1 MSTGRPTSALLSDLR
16 KEILT
21 GSIPIGDLIPSV
33 RQLSVK
39 YKLATKTVH
48 RTLIALEKDGLLNA
62 EPRKGYRVVATSKD
76 PRKGCPVAFIL
87 ESTDFSKSAPL
98 HYTLRNE
105 MEKYLATKSF
115 SILTIFT
122 GNKSIE
128 EIVEQI
134 QLSRA
139 WGVLLDTVNIE
150 LLHRIKAMG
159 IPAVMIDAW
168 VEDAPFDIILQDNYQ
183 GGHQAGQYLIKQG
196 YSQIAWVGPIGAS
209 AISRERYGGAVSAL
223 VAGHKPLAPE
233 LTFECHQNQP
243 EAAVRQLFALP
254 KRPEAI
260 LCLWSEVAVMVAKI
274 AKELKLKVG
283 IDFDMVGWTT
293 SDKKE
298 EYAQAFEG
306 KKTPATIV
314 WSPEMMAQT
323 AITRLAEKWANS
335 KIAPMRLLID
345 ASIQK
350 SQIDKH
356 S

>member
-1 MSTGRPTSALLSDLR
+1 MITGRPTSALISNLR
-16 KEILT
+16 SEILT

-33 RQLSVK
+33 RQLSLK

-48 RTLIALEKDGLLNA
+48 RTLIALEKEGLLSA
-62 EPRKGYRVVATSKD
+62 EPRKGYRVIATSKD

-87 ESTDFSKSAPL
+87 ESTDFTMSAPL
-98 HYTLRNE
+98 HFTLRNE
-105 MEKYLATKSF
+105 MEKFLATKSF

-122 GNKSIE
+122 GNKSTE

-168 VEDAPFDIILQDNYQ
+168 VEDAPFDVILQDNYQ
-183 GGHQAGQYLIKQG
+183 GGHQAGQYLIKKG
-196 YSQIAWVGPIGAS
+196 YNEIAWVGPIGAT
-209 AISRERYGGAVSAL
+209 AISRERYGGAISAL
-223 VAGHKPLAPE
+223 AAGNKPLLSK
-233 LTFECHQNQP
+233 LTFECHHSQP
-243 EAAVRQLFALP
+243 EAAIRKLFALP
-254 KRPEAI
+254 KKPDAI
-260 LCLWSEVAVMVAKI
+260 LCLWSEIAVMVAKI
-274 AKELKLKVG
+274 AKELGLKIG

-293 SDKKE
+293 TDKQDQ
-298 EYAQAFEG
+298 YAQAFDG
-306 KKTPATIV
+306 KKIPATIM

-345 ASIQK
+345 ASLKK
-350 SQIDKH
+350 SQIENQK
-356 S
+356 